1 VDGKSE
7 SGKSREEDIRQRLA
21 AIRTRKDELRAMR
34 HDDAGPATVSERTA
48 SAQRQAAASQ
58 AAAEQ
63 AIAAS
68 VRAFRRAAEAHEHA
82 ARQHERA
89 AAAGF
94 GDKDQHERQAARH
107 RAAAVADTQR
117 ADRAELRNA
126 SGPDRSAPV
135 STLRASVSAGESG
148 PVITLS
154 GETDMSTVA
163 ELSEL
168 VTAQLSGGTR
178 HLTID
183 ASGLG
188 FADSASVRV
197 LVLAARTLQQRGG
210 GLTVLRPRR
219 AVARMLE
226 IVGADQVITVRG
238 ETEARAEPEPE
249 A

>member
-1 VDGKSE
+1 MSK
-7 SGKSREEDIRQRLA
+7 
-21 AIRTRKDELRAMR
+21 
-34 HDDAGPATVSERTA
+34 
-48 SAQRQAAASQ
+48 
-58 AAAEQ
+58 
-63 AIAAS
+63 
-68 VRAFRRAAEAHEHA
+68 
-82 ARQHERA
+82 
-89 AAAGF
+89 
-94 GDKDQHERQAARH
+94 
-107 RAAAVADTQR
+107 
-117 ADRAELRNA
+117 
-126 SGPDRSAPV
+126 
-135 STLRASVSAGESG
+135 LRASVSAGESG

-210 GLTVLRPRR
+210 GLIVLRPRR

-226 IVGADQVITVRG
+226 VVGAGQVITVRG